1 MIRVIP
7 LALTAALLSSISW
20 AADQPGAG
28 EALRDNKL
36 QDQRVPAPTGGA
48 SSGAQS
54 PAPAASTG
62 LSFVLQGLQLKGAKA
77 IAPEQ
82 WQAVAQP
89 YVGRSVGDR
98 ELGVIIAGI
107 RQLYEDQ
114 GLGLVGLGFPAQD
127 VSTGLVTI
135 DVVEPRLGRIDVPL
149 GRSAPVSAD
158 RVQGLLRFFG
168 VSAGGAL
175 NLRDLDRVLFALNDM
190 PGVQAKGSMTPAG
203 DEGVYNLAIQVQAKR
218 AWDASLTLD
227 NQGSRFT
234 GEWRLGAGARL
245 NNPLGLGDN
254 LDARTT
260 WSTGGGVKV
269 GRVSYELPVAYT
281 PIRWSVGAS
290 QVDYD
295 LRGVFADLSAH
306 GTGRVVDTA
315 LSYPFIRS
323 RSQTLVGRFGYEFKR
338 MEDRVDLIALNE
350 QKSIRSWVL
359 SAAYEGRDNVLG
371 GGYVG
376 ALVQW
381 RQGQLGLNDP
391 SAIDLDK
398 ALGRYGVHGHFYKLE
413 AQVSRL
419 QAITRDW
426 SVYAA
431 VNRQWASRN
440 LDGAEKIA
448 LGGPGGVRAYA
459 ASEGAADQATLA
471 TLEVRWWL
479 SQQWTVFALYDW
491 ARGERLKRPF
501 IAEGNSFILRDAG
514 LGLSASYPEWATVR
528 ATVAWRGSREPQ
540 SDTRDPRPRLFVS
553 AQHAF

>member
-36 QDQRVPAPTGGA
+36 QDLRVPAPTGGA

-54 PAPAASTG
+54 PAPATSTG

-98 ELGVIIAGI
+98 ELGAIIAGI

-149 GRSAPVSAD
+149 GRNAPVSED

-203 DEGVYNLAIQVQAKR
+203 DEGLYNLAIQVQAKR

-234 GEWRLGAGARL
+234 GEWRLGVGGRW
-245 NNPLGLGDN
+245 NNPFGLGDN

-260 WSTGGGVKV
+260 WSAGGGVKV
-269 GRVSYELPVAYT
+269 GRLSYEWPVWYT
-281 PIRWSVGAS
+281 PIRWNVGAS
-290 QVDYD
+290 SVSYA
-295 LRGVFADLSAH
+295 LRGPFADLDAH
-306 GTGRVVDTA
+306 GSGRVIDTS

-323 RSQTLVGRFGYEFKR
+323 RSRTLIGRFGYEAKR
-338 MEDRVDLIALNE
+338 LDDRVDVVSLVEEKALN
-350 QKSIRSWVL
+350 SWL
-359 SAAYEGRDNVLG
+359 FSGAYEARDDLLG

-376 ALVQW
+376 ASLQW
-381 RQGQLGLNDP
+381 RLGQLELQNAAVAAQD
-391 SAIDLDK
+391 D
-398 ALGRYGVHGHFYKLE
+398 ALGDRGVAGRFHKIE
-413 AQVSRL
+413 MQVSRL
-419 QAITRDW
+419 QAVTREV
-426 SVYAA
+426 SLFGAI
-431 VNRQWASRN
+431 NRQWASQN

-479 SQQWTVFALYDW
+479 SPQWTIFGLYDW
-491 ARGERLKRPF
+491 AQGQRQKR
-501 IAEGNSFILRDAG
+501 ASDTAGNVFTLRAAG
-514 LGLSASYPEWATVR
+514 LGVMATYPGWATIKS
-528 ATVAWRGSREPQ
+528 TLAWRGGQEPQ